1 MSEDALEKVMVDFVN
16 RQFDVL
22 LATTIIENGIDIPNA
37 NTMIVNRADA
47 FGLAEL
53 YQLRGRIGRSRHRAF
68 AYLLIPG
75 EAALTETARR
85 RIEVLRE
92 YSHLGAGFQVALYD
106 LEIRGA
112 GNIVGYEQSGQ
123 IAALGFEMYA
133 QLLRDTIREL
143 QGEPVPEERPTQVTI
158 CLPTVLPEDYVAEAP
173 QRLGFYKRIAAARDA
188 AALAEAAAE
197 LRERFG
203 PLPEPAHNLLRV
215 ARLRI
220 DGELLGLERI
230 DWRAEALEI
239 AARRGAAT
247 APERVMALVARSGGR
262 ARLAGASRLVWRWIS
277 RDPEGRLTEALDL
290 LNSLMIPSEGPSR
303 QGWPPV

>member
-1 MSEDALEKVMVDFVN
+1 MLVSTSIVESGL
-16 RQFDVL
+16 
-22 LATTIIENGIDIPNA
+22 DIPNA

-75 EAALTETARR
+75 EDALTDTARR

-92 YSHLGAGFQVALYD
+92 YSHLGAGFQVALFD

-158 CLPTVLPEDYVAEAP
+158 CLPTVLPETYVAETP
-173 QRLGFYKRIAAARDA
+173 QRLGFYKRIAAARDPAALEEAGRRTARAVRAPARAGAQPAARGA
-188 AALAEAAAE
+188 AAPGRGGARARAHRLAAPT
-197 LRERFG
+197 RSRSPRG
-203 PLPEPAHNLLRV
+203 
-215 ARLRI
+215 
-220 DGELLGLERI
+220 
-230 DWRAEALEI
+230 
-239 AARRGAAT
+239 AARRWPPSASWPWSPARAGGRGSPARTASPGAGAAAT
-247 APERVMALVARSGGR
+247 RTGGSPRRS
-262 ARLAGASRLVWRWIS
+262 
-277 RDPEGRLTEALDL
+277 
-290 LNSLMIPSEGPSR
+290 NS
-303 QGWPPV
+303 